1 MRNLSLGIIFLAFFG
16 LLTGCGDRGGAK
28 EFLQITPGV
37 TWYYEVNIQGAKS
50 EMQVQVGE
58 PKTVEGETAF
68 PLSYSYNQLALP
80 TQIEYYVPSEKALL
94 FPRLDNVQGQF
105 LKKPYQTFLKFPLKE
120 GDKWEWSGKLVPIGE
135 KEAVS
140 SSTVKTVVE
149 DKETINTPAGTYKN
163 AVRISLDT
171 INESQGTKFQLKE
184 DRWYVNK
191 VGMVKEVLYDEKGN
205 EVLSAVLKKI
215 EKNKK

>member
-1 MRNLSLGIIFLAFFG
+1 MRNFSLGIMCLVFLG
-16 LLTGCGDRGGAK
+16 LITGCGDRGGAK
-28 EFLQITPGV
+28 EFLQLTPGV
-37 TWYYEVNIQGAKS
+37 TWYYEVNIQGDKT

-58 PKTVEGETAF
+58 PKKVEGKTAY
-68 PLSYSYNQLALP
+68 PLSYSYNQLSLP

-120 GDKWEWSGKLVPIGE
+120 GDKWEWSGKLVPIGKQE
-135 KEAVS
+135 EVS
-140 SSTVKTVVE
+140 TGTVKTQVK
-149 DKETINTPAGTYKN
+149 DKETISTPAGTYKN

-171 INESQGTKFQLKE
+171 INESQGTRFQIKE

-191 VGMVKEVLYDEKGN
+191 VGMVKEVVYDEEGN
-205 EVLSAVLKKI
+205 EVLTAVLKKI
-215 EKNKK
+215 KKK